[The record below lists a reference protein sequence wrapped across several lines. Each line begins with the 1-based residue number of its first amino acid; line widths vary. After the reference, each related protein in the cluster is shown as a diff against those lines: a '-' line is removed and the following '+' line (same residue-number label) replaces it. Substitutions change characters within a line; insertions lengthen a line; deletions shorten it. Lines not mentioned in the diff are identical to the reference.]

1 MPTYDYKCD
10 NCGHSFDVFQSMKD
24 DKLTKCPNCG
34 ENTLKRLIG
43 TGSGLIF
50 KGSGFY
56 LTDYKNKPTESS
68 SSVSKTEG
76 SPKKETTETN
86 SADTTKTET
95 KTKTTTTTTQESSAK
110 KPEKKSSEVKAE
122 KEK

>member
-10 NCGHSFDVFQSMKD
+10 NCGHSFDVYQSMKA
-24 DKLTKCPNCG
+24 DKLTKCPSCG

-56 LTDYKNKPTESS
+56 LTDYKNKPSESSSS
-68 SSVSKTEG
+68 SSVSKTG
-76 SPKKETTETN
+76 DSQ
-86 SADTTKTET
+86 KTET
-95 KTKTTTTTTQESSAK
+95 SDTKPADAPKTDTKTTTTTQDSSPK
-110 KPEKKSSEVKAE
+110 KQEKKSSKTKAE

>member
-10 NCGHSFDVFQSMKD
+10 KCGHEFETYQSMKD
-24 DKLTKCPNCG
+24 EKLTKCPSCG

-56 LTDYKNKPTESS
+56 LTDYKNKPAETTVSPTTKKDPAKTESTPAAETS
-68 SSVSKTEG
+68 KADSKTSTE
-76 SPKKETTETN
+76 STTKQSEKKETKVK
-86 SADTTKTET
+86 S
-95 KTKTTTTTTQESSAK
+95 
-110 KPEKKSSEVKAE
+110 EKN
-122 KEK
+122 